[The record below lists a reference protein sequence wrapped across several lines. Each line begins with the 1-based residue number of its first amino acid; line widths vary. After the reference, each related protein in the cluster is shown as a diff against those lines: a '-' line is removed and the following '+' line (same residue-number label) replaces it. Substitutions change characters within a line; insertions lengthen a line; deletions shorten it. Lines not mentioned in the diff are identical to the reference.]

1 VVPGLLQTPDYA
13 ETVIR
18 INDTDAT
25 PDQIRH
31 WHELRI

>member
-1 VVPGLLQTPDYA
+1 M
-13 ETVIR
+13 IR